1 MKNGKVLLA
10 VAFTVIAGPMTTGCG
25 GAPFTEAPG
34 TADSPLVGDEGAETP
49 DAAPTSPQ
57 DASPDVGEASAPD
70 APPEASAPDVGAETG
85 TPEAAQS
92 TVQCQPGQ
100 TCIGECQPGQNCV
113 GECLIPGG
121 TPMPS
126 SRTCSGICSGTC
138 VNP

>member
-1 MKNGKVLLA
+1 MRSSVLLLL
-10 VAFTVIAGPMTTGCG
+10 VVGCG
-25 GAPFTEAPG
+25 GPAFTEATGEALGSLG
-34 TADSPLVGDEGAETP
+34 TDAQTP